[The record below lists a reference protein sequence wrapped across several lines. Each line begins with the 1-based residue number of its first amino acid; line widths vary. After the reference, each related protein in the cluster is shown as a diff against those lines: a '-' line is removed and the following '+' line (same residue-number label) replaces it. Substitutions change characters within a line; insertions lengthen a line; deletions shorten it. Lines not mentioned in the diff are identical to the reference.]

1 MKAQLLGND
10 EWWPVPTPFGDMVL
24 AGDEEALHYLLL
36 PGDQGDVVFRRE
48 EERRGRPASVAK
60 AEHQLKAYFSGALL
74 HFDLPLAARGTPW
87 QQQVWR
93 ALLDIPFGETRSY
106 GDIARAV
113 GRPRAA
119 RAVGRANNTNPL
131 PVIVPCHRVV
141 GAGGSLVGYGG
152 GLDLKAHLLAH
163 ERAVLAR
170 RG

>member
-36 PGDQGDVVFRRE
+36 PGDQRDAVFRRE
-48 EERRGRPASVAK
+48 EERRGRPVSVAK

-74 HFDLPLAARGTPW
+74 HFDLPLAARGTFW

-106 GDIARAV
+106 GDIAKAV
-113 GRPRAA
+113 GKPRAA

-163 ERAVLAR
+163 EREVLAR
-170 RG
+170 RR